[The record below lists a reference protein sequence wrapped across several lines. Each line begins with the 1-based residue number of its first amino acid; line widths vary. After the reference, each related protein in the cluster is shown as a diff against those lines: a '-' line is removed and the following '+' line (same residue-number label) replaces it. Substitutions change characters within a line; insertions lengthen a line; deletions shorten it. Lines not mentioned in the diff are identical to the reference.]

1 MLNITEFRKNLS
13 RQSTK
18 PVVQLL
24 SKTRIKPNTLTWLGL
39 VLTAFT
45 AGVIASHRL
54 LIGGILVIVSG
65 LFDMLDGALA
75 RSNGQ
80 SSLFGAFFDSCV
92 DRVSEAIL
100 FMGVLIHVGVDNI
113 IITIL
118 IFLAMIGS
126 FLTSYLRSRAE
137 ALDIECQVGLFTRT
151 ERVII
156 LALGLVVANYI
167 TIALPI
173 ALLIIAVFAFVT
185 VGQRAVHVWKATK

>member
-80 SSLFGAFFDSCV
+80 SSLFGAFFDSCS
-92 DRVSEAIL
+92 DRASEAIL

-113 IITIL
+113 ITIIL

-126 FLTSYLRSRAE
+126 FLTSYMRSRAE

-173 ALLIIAVFAFVT
+173 ALLIIAVLAFVT

>member
-1 MLNITEFRKNLS
+1 MLNLTEFRKNLS

-24 SKTRIKPNTLTWLGL
+24 SKTRIKPNALTWLGL
-39 VLTAFT
+39 ALTAFT
-45 AGVIASHRL
+45 AGVIATHHL

-80 SSLFGAFFDSCV
+80 SSLFGAFFDSCA
-92 DRVSEAIL
+92 DRVSEAML
-100 FMGVLIHVGVDNI
+100 FMGVLIHVGIDNI
-113 IITIL
+113 ITIIL

-126 FLTSYLRSRAE
+126 FLTSYMRSRAE

-156 LALGLVVANYI
+156 LAIGLVVANYI

-173 ALLIIAVFAFVT
+173 SLLVIVVLAFVT